1 MRTVP
6 PTEKGKYRAIAS
18 GAIANG
24 KPVVVNS
31 AGTVSVVSG
40 QTASV
45 ATAVVFETAD
55 AKTPRIA
62 FDSSNNRIV
71 ISFRD
76 QDNSGYGTAI
86 VGTVASN
93 GSISFGTAVVYSSE
107 NTSTSGITFDSS
119 NNKVV
124 ITYVPNSGYGTAKVG
139 TVDSSDNSISFGSAA
154 TYLSSSTQESAAIVF
169 DSSNNKVVVAAR
181 DVGDSGKGKAFVGT
195 VSGTSISFGSAAEFN
210 GAGTSYINSAFDSTN
225 NKVIIAYADAGNS
238 EYGTAIVG
246 TVSGTSISFGSEAVF
261 ESADSR
267 WISLAHD
274 TSNQK
279 TVIAYHDT
287 GNSDYVTAIVGT
299 VSGTSISFGT
309 AVVVQSTSNYGT
321 DTTFNSNDNLIV
333 ISYRDYA
340 GTDLRIIDGTVS
352 GTSISFGSSSIILDG
367 GGYSPVDS
375 TVASNHAVENIF
387 DSNVNKTI
395 SVFRNMRNSNYGTA
409 IAYTSAVPTNLT
421 TENYIGIANSCSFH
435 GATETFTVTVA
446 SGALYGGG
454 GTGNVFYLNG
464 LSNPPIQLL
473 KGHTYIFD
481 QSDSSNSGHPLHFKD
496 TGGSQYT
503 SGVTVTGSAG
513 SSGAK
518 VTIVIPSDATEPS
531 QYYCTSHG
539 NGMGNLITIGD
550 SFVNVDVIGTVND
563 QQSSLTAGQQYFVQ
577 EDGTLGLTADSTS
590 VLAGTAISATE
601 LVVKE

>member
-6 PTEKGKYRAIAS
+6 PTEKGKYRAIAT

-40 QTASV
+40 AAQSLGSEAEFTSSAANYV
-45 ATAVVFETAD
+45 RVVYDSNSDRTVLIYRNGNDSTGEAIVGQVSGTSISYGSPVTFETGNTEFIGA
-55 AKTPRIA
+55 T
-62 FDSSNNRIV
+62 FDSNSNRIV
-71 ISFRD
+71 IVFRD
-76 QDNSGYGTAI
+76 GNNTNY
-86 VGTVASN
+86 
-93 GSISFGTAVVYSSE
+93 GTAVVG
-107 NTSTSGITFDSS
+107 NV
-119 NNKVV
+119 N
-124 ITYVPNSGYGTAKVG
+124 P
-139 TVDSSDNSISFGSAA
+139 SDNSISFGNPVVFHSGS
-154 TYLSSSTQESAAIVF
+154 TYYIDCSF
-169 DSSNNKVVVAAR
+169 DSNLNKVLVTYADGSNSDYGACV
-181 DVGDSGKGKAFVGT
+181 VGT
-195 VSGTSISFGSAAEFN
+195 VDTSSDPYISFGSEVVFASVNISGGAASTFDSANNKSVVVYSDNSQGRGIVGTISGTSISFGSATALP
-210 GAGTSYINSAFDSTN
+210 NSG
-225 NKVIIAYADAGNS
+225 AYASLDVAYDTTSGKVVVVGRNGSNS
-238 EYGTAIVG
+238 NEG
-246 TVSGTSISFGSEAVF
+246 EA
-261 ESADSR
+261 
-267 WISLAHD
+267 
-274 TSNQK
+274 T
-279 TVIAYHDT
+279 
-287 GNSDYVTAIVGT
+287 VGT

-309 AVVVQSTSNYGT
+309 TVTYKSSAVAEYNQVVFDTTANKAVV
-321 DTTFNSNDNLIV
+321 I
-333 ISYRDYA
+333 YRDQ
-340 GTDLRIIDGTVS
+340 GDSNKGKFILGTVS
-352 GTSISFGSSSIILDG
+352 GTDISFAGETEFNAATEYMGLDFDSSSKKVVIGYKDAGDG
-367 GGYSPVDS
+367 DDG
-375 TVASNHAVENIF
+375 TVRVLQN
-387 DSNVNKTI
+387 
-395 SVFRNMRNSNYGTA
+395 A
-409 IAYTSAVPTNLT
+409 IATNLT

-481 QSDSSNSGHPLHFKD
+481 QSDSTNSGHPLHFKN

-513 SSGAK
+513 SAGAK

-531 QYYCTSHG
+531 QYYCTAHG
-539 NGMGNLITIGD
+539 NGMGNLVTIGD

-590 VLAGTAISATE
+590 VFAGTAISATE

>member
-40 QTASV
+40 AAQSLGSEAEFTSSAANYV
-45 ATAVVFETAD
+45 RVVYDSNSDRTVLIYRNGNDSTGEAIVGQVSGTSISYGSPVTFETGNTEFIGA
-55 AKTPRIA
+55 T
-62 FDSSNNRIV
+62 FDSNSNRIV
-71 ISFRD
+71 IVFRD
-76 QDNSGYGTAI
+76 GNNTNY
-86 VGTVASN
+86 
-93 GSISFGTAVVYSSE
+93 GTAVVG
-107 NTSTSGITFDSS
+107 NV
-119 NNKVV
+119 N
-124 ITYVPNSGYGTAKVG
+124 P
-139 TVDSSDNSISFGSAA
+139 SDNSISFGNPVVFHSGS
-154 TYLSSSTQESAAIVF
+154 TYYIDCSF
-169 DSSNNKVVVAAR
+169 DSNLNKVLVTYADGSNSDYGACV
-181 DVGDSGKGKAFVGT
+181 VGT
-195 VSGTSISFGSAAEFN
+195 VDTSSDPYISFGSEVVFASVNISGGAASTFDSANNKSVVVYSDNSQGRGIVGTISGTSISFGSATALP
-210 GAGTSYINSAFDSTN
+210 NSG
-225 NKVIIAYADAGNS
+225 AYASLDVAYDTTSGKVVVVGRNGSNS
-238 EYGTAIVG
+238 NEG
-246 TVSGTSISFGSEAVF
+246 EA
-261 ESADSR
+261 
-267 WISLAHD
+267 
-274 TSNQK
+274 T
-279 TVIAYHDT
+279 
-287 GNSDYVTAIVGT
+287 VGT

-309 AVVVQSTSNYGT
+309 TVTYKSSAVAEYNQVVFDTTANKAVV
-321 DTTFNSNDNLIV
+321 I
-333 ISYRDYA
+333 YRDQ
-340 GTDLRIIDGTVS
+340 GDSNKGKFILGTVS
-352 GTSISFGSSSIILDG
+352 GTDISFAGETEFNAATEYMGLDFDSSSKKVVIGYKDAGDG
-367 GGYSPVDS
+367 DDG
-375 TVASNHAVENIF
+375 TVRVLQN
-387 DSNVNKTI
+387 
-395 SVFRNMRNSNYGTA
+395 A
-409 IAYTSAVPTNLT
+409 IATNLT

-513 SSGAK
+513 SAGAK

-531 QYYCTSHG
+531 QYYCTAHG
-539 NGMGNLITIGD
+539 NGMGNLVTIGD

-590 VLAGTAISATE
+590 VFAGTAISATE

>member
-577 EDGTLGLTADSTS
+577 TDGTLSETADSPS

-601 LVVKE
+601 LIVKE

>member
-40 QTASV
+40 AAQSLGSEAEFTSSAANYV
-45 ATAVVFETAD
+45 RVVYDSNSDRTVLIYRNGNDSTGEAIVGQVSGTSISYGSPVTFETGNTEFIGA
-55 AKTPRIA
+55 T
-62 FDSSNNRIV
+62 FDSNSNRIV
-71 ISFRD
+71 IVFRD
-76 QDNSGYGTAI
+76 GNNTNY
-86 VGTVASN
+86 
-93 GSISFGTAVVYSSE
+93 GTAVVG
-107 NTSTSGITFDSS
+107 NV
-119 NNKVV
+119 N
-124 ITYVPNSGYGTAKVG
+124 P
-139 TVDSSDNSISFGSAA
+139 SDNSISFGNPVVFHSGS
-154 TYLSSSTQESAAIVF
+154 TYYIDCSF
-169 DSSNNKVVVAAR
+169 DSNLNKVLVTYADGSNSDYGACV
-181 DVGDSGKGKAFVGT
+181 VGT
-195 VSGTSISFGSAAEFN
+195 VDTSSDPYISFGSEVVFASVNISGGAASTFDSANNKSVVVYSDNSQGRGIVGTISGTSISFGSATALP
-210 GAGTSYINSAFDSTN
+210 NSG
-225 NKVIIAYADAGNS
+225 AYASLDVAYDTTSGKVVVVGRNGSNS
-238 EYGTAIVG
+238 NEG
-246 TVSGTSISFGSEAVF
+246 EA
-261 ESADSR
+261 
-267 WISLAHD
+267 
-274 TSNQK
+274 T
-279 TVIAYHDT
+279 
-287 GNSDYVTAIVGT
+287 VGT

-309 AVVVQSTSNYGT
+309 TVTYKSSAVAEYNQVVFDTTANKAVV
-321 DTTFNSNDNLIV
+321 I
-333 ISYRDYA
+333 YRDQ
-340 GTDLRIIDGTVS
+340 GDSNKGKFILGTVS
-352 GTSISFGSSSIILDG
+352 GTDISFAGETEFNAATEYMGLDFDSSSKKVVIGYKDAGDG
-367 GGYSPVDS
+367 DDG
-375 TVASNHAVENIF
+375 TVRVLQN
-387 DSNVNKTI
+387 
-395 SVFRNMRNSNYGTA
+395 A
-409 IAYTSAVPTNLT
+409 IATNLT

-481 QSDSSNSGHPLHFKD
+481 QSDSTNSGHPLHFKN

-513 SSGAK
+513 SAGAK

-531 QYYCTSHG
+531 QYYCTAHG
-539 NGMGNLITIGD
+539 NGMGNLVTIGD

-590 VLAGTAISATE
+590 VFAGTAISATE

>member
-24 KPVVVNS
+24 KPVIVNS
-31 AGTVSVVSG
+31 AGTVSAVSG

-55 AKTPRIA
+55 AKTPSIT

-71 ISFRD
+71 IAFRD

-86 VGTVASN
+86 VGTVASD
-93 GSISFGTAVVYSSE
+93 GSISFGTAVVFESANTE
-107 NTSTSGITFDSS
+107 NSAITFDSS

-124 ITYVPNSGYGTAKVG
+124 ITYVDNGNSGYGTAIVG
-139 TVDSSDNSISFGSAA
+139 TVDSSDNSISFGSAT
-154 TYLSSSTQESAAIVF
+154 TYQDSSSSGTDAIVF
-169 DSSNNKVVVAAR
+169 DSSNNKVVVASR
-181 DVGDSGKGKAFVGT
+181 DVGDSGKGKAYVGT
-195 VSGTSISFGSAAEFN
+195 VSGTNISFGSAVEFN
-210 GAGTSYINSAFDSTN
+210 GAGTSYINAAFDSTN

-279 TVIAYHDT
+279 TVIAYHDS

-333 ISYRDYA
+333 ISYKDYA

-375 TVASNHAVENIF
+375 TAASNHAVENIF

-421 TENYIGIANSCSFH
+421 TENYIGIA
-435 GATETFTVTVA
+435 
-446 SGALYGGG
+446 
-454 GTGNVFYLNG
+454 
-464 LSNPPIQLL
+464 
-473 KGHTYIFD
+473 
-481 QSDSSNSGHPLHFKD
+481 
-496 TGGSQYT
+496 TGGSYADGQN
-503 SGVTVTGSAG
+503 VT
-513 SSGAK
+513 
-518 VTIVIPSDATEPS
+518 
-531 QYYCTSHG
+531 
-539 NGMGNLITIGD
+539 
-550 SFVNVDVIGTVND
+550 VDVIGTVND
-563 QQSSLTAGQQYFVQ
+563 DQSSLTAGQQYFVQ

-590 VLAGTAISATE
+590 VVAGTAISATE
-601 LVVKE
+601 LIVKE

>member
-40 QTASV
+40 QTASA

-55 AKTPRIA
+55 AKTPSIT

-71 ISFRD
+71 IAFRD
-76 QDNSGYGTAI
+76 QDNSGYGTSI
-86 VGTVASN
+86 VGTVGSD
-93 GSISFGTAVVYSSE
+93 GSISFGTAVVFESANTE
-107 NTSTSGITFDSS
+107 NSAITFDSS

-124 ITYVPNSGYGTAKVG
+124 ITYVDNGNSGYGTAIVG

-154 TYLSSSTQESAAIVF
+154 TYQTSSSAGTDAIVF
-169 DSSNNKVVVAAR
+169 DSSNNKVVVASR
-181 DVGDSGKGKAFVGT
+181 DIGDSGKGKAYVGT
-195 VSGTSISFGSAAEFN
+195 VSGTNISFGSAVEFN
-210 GAGTSYINSAFDSTN
+210 AGSTNYINAAFDSTN
-225 NKVIIAYADAGNS
+225 NKVIIAYADSGNS

-246 TVSGTSISFGSEAVF
+246 TVSGTSISFGSEVVF

-279 TVIAYHDT
+279 TVIAYHDA

-352 GTSISFGSSSIILDG
+352 GTSISFGSSTIILDG
-367 GGYSPVDS
+367 GGYTPVDS
-375 TVASNHAVENIF
+375 TAASNHAVENIF
-387 DSNVNKTI
+387 DSNANKTI

-435 GATETFTVTVA
+435 GNTETITVTVA
-446 SGALYGGG
+446 GGI
-454 GTGNVFYLNG
+454 FYLDG
-464 LSNPPIQLL
+464 VANPVIQLL

-481 QSDSSNSGHPLHFKD
+481 QADGTNSGHPLHFKD
-496 TGGSQYT
+496 SGGSQYT
-503 SGVTVTGSAG
+503 TGVTVTGTAG
-513 SSGAK
+513 SAGAK
-518 VTIVIPSDATEPS
+518 VTIAIASDATEPTR
-531 QYYCTSHG
+531 YYCTVHG
-539 NGMGNLITIGD
+539 NGMGNTINLSD

-577 EDGTLGLTADSTS
+577 TDGTLGETADSPS
-590 VLAGTAISATE
+590 VFAGTAISATE